1 MAQGRTDGLITRIG
15 PINVAAFRRGFAMAN
30 PNLTVN
36 EIRIVGCLMEKA
48 VTTPEQFPLTLNALT
63 LACTQKSSRDPVLSL
78 DQDTVRRTA
87 RVLEDKGLVTREENF
102 RTGVTKYRQRFCN
115 TPFSDQQ
122 FTTAEYA
129 VVCVL
134 LLRGAQTPGELRTR
148 TSRMH
153 GFADNDA
160 VSAALA
166 SLLDPE
172 REGGAV
178 VARLPRVPGRRDH
191 EYMHLFSGVIDSVPA
206 EERPAAPTTPRS
218 SRLDELEARVQTLE
232 EELAALKQE
241 LSP

>member
-1 MAQGRTDGLITRIG
+1 
-15 PINVAAFRRGFAMAN
+15 MAN

-63 LACTQKSSRDPVLSL
+63 LACNQKSSRDPVLSL
-78 DQDTVRRTA
+78 GQDTVRQTA

-122 FTTAEYA
+122 FTPEQYA

-134 LLRGAQTPGELRTR
+134 LLRGSQTPGELRTR
-148 TSRMH
+148 TARMVD
-153 GFADNDA
+153 FADNEA
-160 VSAALA
+160 VSDTLA
-166 SLLDPE
+166 GLLDPE

-191 EYMHLFSGVIDSVPA
+191 EYMHLFAGEIDSVPV
-206 EERPAAPTTPRS
+206 EERAAAPATPRS
-218 SRLDELEARVQTLE
+218 TRLDELEARVQTLE
-232 EELAALKQE
+232 AELAALKQA
-241 LSP
+241 LSA

>member
-1 MAQGRTDGLITRIG
+1 MAT
-15 PINVAAFRRGFAMAN
+15 

-63 LACTQKSSRDPVLSL
+63 LACNQKSSRDPVLSL
-78 DQDTVRRTA
+78 GQDTVRQTA
-87 RVLEDKGLVTREENF
+87 RLLEDKGFVTREENF

-122 FTTAEYA
+122 FTQEEYA

-134 LLRGAQTPGELRTR
+134 LLRGSQTPGELRTR

-153 GFADNDA
+153 GFADNEA
-160 VSAALA
+160 VSDTLA
-166 SLLDPE
+166 GLLDPE
-172 REGGAV
+172 REGGAA

-191 EYMHLFSGVIDSVPA
+191 EYMHLFAGEIDSVPA
-206 EERPAAPTTPRS
+206 EQRAEVPAPRS
-218 SRLDELEARVQTLE
+218 TRLDELEARVQTLE
-232 EELAALKQE
+232 AELAALKRE
-241 LSP
+241 LSA

>member
-1 MAQGRTDGLITRIG
+1 
-15 PINVAAFRRGFAMAN
+15 MAN

-36 EIRIVGCLMEKA
+36 EIRIVGCLMEKS

-63 LACTQKSSRDPVLSL
+63 LACNQKSSRDPVLSL
-78 DQDTVRRTA
+78 GQDTVRQTA

-122 FTTAEYA
+122 FTPEQYA

-134 LLRGAQTPGELRTR
+134 LLRGSQTPGELRTR
-148 TSRMH
+148 TARMV
-153 GFADNDA
+153 GFSDNEA
-160 VSAALA
+160 VSDTLA
-166 SLLDPE
+166 GLLDPE

-191 EYMHLFSGVIDSVPA
+191 EYMHLFAGEIDSVPA
-206 EERPAAPTTPRS
+206 EERAPAPATPRS
-218 SRLDELEARVQTLE
+218 TRLDDLEVRVQTLE
-232 EELAALKQE
+232 TELAALKQA
-241 LSP
+241 LSA

>member
-1 MAQGRTDGLITRIG
+1 
-15 PINVAAFRRGFAMAN
+15 MAN

-63 LACTQKSSRDPVLSL
+63 LACNQKSSRDPVLSL
-78 DQDTVRRTA
+78 GQDTVRQTA

-122 FTTAEYA
+122 FTPEQYG

-134 LLRGAQTPGELRTR
+134 LLRGSQTPGELRTR
-148 TSRMH
+148 TARLY
-153 GFADNDA
+153 GFADNEA
-160 VSAALA
+160 VSDTLA
-166 SLLDPE
+166 GLLDPE

-178 VARLPRVPGRRDH
+178 VARLPRALGRRDH
-191 EYMHLFSGVIDSVPA
+191 EYMHLFAGEIDSVPA
-206 EERPAAPTTPRS
+206 EERAPAPATPRS
-218 SRLDELEARVQTLE
+218 TRLDELEVRVQTLE
-232 EELAALKQE
+232 ADLAALKQA
-241 LSP
+241 LSA

>member
-1 MAQGRTDGLITRIG
+1 
-15 PINVAAFRRGFAMAN
+15 MAN

-63 LACTQKSSRDPVLSL
+63 LACNQKSSRDPVLSL

-122 FTTAEYA
+122 FTPEEYA
-129 VVCVL
+129 AVCVL
-134 LLRGAQTPGELRTR
+134 LLRGAQTPGEIRTR
-148 TSRMH
+148 TARLH
-153 GFADNDA
+153 TFADNEA
-160 VSAALA
+160 VSATLA
-166 SLLDPE
+166 GLLDPD
-172 REGGAV
+172 REGGPV
-178 VARLPRVPGRRDH
+178 VARLARVPGRRDH
-191 EYMHLFSGVIDSVPA
+191 EYMHLFAGEIDSVA
-206 EERPAAPTTPRS
+206 EEERLLGPSTPRS
-218 SRLDELEARVQTLE
+218 SRLDELEARVQVLE
-232 EELAALKQE
+232 TELAALKQA

>member
-1 MAQGRTDGLITRIG
+1 
-15 PINVAAFRRGFAMAN
+15 MAN

-36 EIRIVGCLMEKA
+36 ELRIVGCLMEKA

-63 LACTQKSSRDPVLSL
+63 LACNQKSSRDPVLSL
-78 DQDTVRRTA
+78 GQDTVRHTA

-122 FTTAEYA
+122 FTPDEYA

-134 LLRGAQTPGELRTR
+134 LLRGAQTPGEIRTR
-148 TSRMH
+148 TARLH
-153 GFADNDA
+153 TFADNEA
-160 VSAALA
+160 ASATLA
-166 SLLDPE
+166 GLLDPD

-178 VARLPRVPGRRDH
+178 VARLARVPGRRDH
-191 EYMHLFSGVIDSVPA
+191 EFMHLFAGEIDSVPE
-206 EERPAAPTTPRS
+206 EERLPGPSVPKS
-218 SRLDELEARVQTLE
+218 SRLDELEARVQVLE
-232 EELAALKQE
+232 TELAALKEE

>member
-1 MAQGRTDGLITRIG
+1 
-15 PINVAAFRRGFAMAN
+15 MAN

-63 LACTQKSSRDPVLSL
+63 LACNQKSSRDPVLSL
-78 DQDTVRRTA
+78 DQGTVRHTA

-115 TPFSDQQ
+115 TRFSDQQ
-122 FTTAEYA
+122 FTPAEYA

-134 LLRGAQTPGELRTR
+134 LLRGPQTPGELRTR
-148 TSRMH
+148 TARMH
-153 GFADNDA
+153 GFADNEA
-160 VSAALA
+160 VSATLGG
-166 SLLDPE
+166 LLDPE

-191 EYMHLFSGVIDSVPA
+191 EYMHLFAGEIPSVPA
-206 EERPAAPTTPRS
+206 EERPASTAPRS

-232 EELAALKQE
+232 AELAALKQK
-241 LSP
+241 LTP

>member
-1 MAQGRTDGLITRIG
+1 
-15 PINVAAFRRGFAMAN
+15 MAN

-36 EIRIVGCLMEKA
+36 EIRIVGCLMEKS

-63 LACTQKSSRDPVLSL
+63 LACNQKSSRDPVLSL
-78 DQDTVRRTA
+78 GQDTVRQTA

-122 FTTAEYA
+122 FTPEQYA

-134 LLRGAQTPGELRTR
+134 LLRGSQTPGELRTR
-148 TSRMH
+148 TARMV
-153 GFADNDA
+153 GFADNEA
-160 VSAALA
+160 VSDTLA
-166 SLLDPE
+166 GLLDPE

-191 EYMHLFSGVIDSVPA
+191 EYMHLFAGEIDSVPV
-206 EERPAAPTTPRS
+206 EERAPAPATPRS
-218 SRLDELEARVQTLE
+218 TRLDELEVRVQTLE
-232 EELAALKQE
+232 TELAALKQA
-241 LSP
+241 LSA

>member
-1 MAQGRTDGLITRIG
+1 
-15 PINVAAFRRGFAMAN
+15 MAN

-36 EIRIVGCLMEKA
+36 EIRIVGCLMEKS

-63 LACTQKSSRDPVLSL
+63 LACNQKSSRDPVLSL
-78 DQDTVRRTA
+78 GQDTVRQTA

-122 FTTAEYA
+122 FTPEQYA

-134 LLRGAQTPGELRTR
+134 LLRGSQTPGELRTR
-148 TSRMH
+148 TARMV
-153 GFADNDA
+153 GFSDNEA
-160 VSAALA
+160 VSDTLA
-166 SLLDPE
+166 GLLDPV

-191 EYMHLFSGVIDSVPA
+191 EYMHLFAGEIDSVPA
-206 EERPAAPTTPRS
+206 EERAPAPATPRS
-218 SRLDELEARVQTLE
+218 TRLDDLEVRVQTLE
-232 EELAALKQE
+232 TELAALKQA
-241 LSP
+241 LSA

>member
-1 MAQGRTDGLITRIG
+1 
-15 PINVAAFRRGFAMAN
+15 MAN
-30 PNLTVN
+30 PNLTAN
-36 EIRIVGCLMEKA
+36 EVRIVGCLMEKA

-63 LACTQKSSRDPVLSL
+63 LACNQKSSRDPVLSL

-87 RVLEDKGLVTREENF
+87 RVLEDKGIVTREENF
-102 RTGVTKYRQRFCN
+102 RTGVTKYRQRLCN
-115 TPFSDQQ
+115 TQFSDYQ
-122 FTTAEYA
+122 FTPDEYA

-134 LLRGAQTPGELRTR
+134 LLRGSQTPGEFRTR

-160 VSAALA
+160 VSATLA
-166 SLLDPE
+166 GLLDRE

-191 EYMHLFSGVIDSVPA
+191 EYMHLFAGEIDSVPA
-206 EERPAAPTTPRS
+206 EERPATAAAPRS
-218 SRLDELEARVQTLE
+218 TRLDELEARVQTLE
-232 EELAALKQE
+232 AELAELKRE